1 MKKFLTITF
10 VALLVLIGM
19 SINVQAASVTTW
31 SELVGELAN
40 GTDTEVTLSG
50 DVSVTDTQTLNLNGK
65 ILKTENSL
73 VVDGGKLTITGN
85 GTISTDVA
93 YPLIQVKTG
102 STLILENGTY
112 SNTKSAGAVIRIT
125 GSTAVDG
132 KPETVVTVKED
143 AKLSA
148 NYGIIIAQ
156 NSGAANGVEV
166 NVYGTVEGITGNNGY
181 NEGSMAIT
189 TNGKIKEPTED
200 GTDVAEINIYD
211 TAKLTAA
218 EGNTNNTNA
227 DDAPAIYAAGYAV
240 WNIYGGYIEGSE
252 ALSIKGGEFYI
263 TGGELKATGKFN
275 SAPDAYNNGSEAT
288 GSAISITENKQYAG
302 NIVLEVANA
311 KVTSEKG
318 YALFETVT
326 DKALQPAVES
336 LTITSGEYT
345 GEAGAVKAEN
355 QTNFIEGGTFS
366 DELDEEYLDTTVE
379 TEESEDG
386 TILVGTKRS
395 ITVNKTENG
404 TVTASLLEAIKGQ
417 KVTLTITPAEG
428 YKLKDLKVITVA
440 DSAVTVTENSFVM
453 PDLGVIVNAEFEKI
467 ETSVEGPAEQQ
478 PTVQQPAEQKPAVEE
493 KDETPKMGS
502 INVMPY
508 ICIAI
513 AAFALIGLAKNKKSS
528 KH

>member
-10 VALLVLIGM
+10 IALLVLIGM
-19 SINVQAASVTTW
+19 TINVQAAEVTTW
-31 SELVGELAN
+31 DDLTDELAN

-50 DVSVTDTQTLNLNGK
+50 DVSVTDNQTLNLNGK
-65 ILKTENSL
+65 TLNLTKTL

-102 STLILENGTY
+102 STLILENGTF
-112 SNTKSAGAVIRIT
+112 SNTKSAGAVVRIT

-189 TNGKIKEPTED
+189 TNGGIKAPTTD
-200 GTDVAEINIYD
+200 DVDVAEINIYD

-218 EGNTNNTNA
+218 EGSSNNMND

-275 SAPDAYNNGSEAT
+275 SEPDAYNNGSEAT
-288 GSAISITENKQYAG
+288 GSAISITENQKYAG

-345 GEAGAVKAEN
+345 GEVGAVKAVN
-355 QTNFIEGGTFS
+355 QTNFIVGGTFS

-379 TEESEDG
+379 TEKSEDG
-386 TILVGTKRS
+386 TILVGTKRP

-404 TVTASLLEAIKGQ
+404 TVTASTSEAIKGQ
-417 KVTLTITPAEG
+417 KVTLTVTPAEG

-467 ETSVEGPAEQQ
+467 EVKEEIKEETKEEVKVPAEQ
-478 PTVQQPAEQKPAVEE
+478 E

-508 ICIAI
+508 ICVAI
-513 AAFALIGLAKNKKSS
+513 AAIALIGLAKTKKSS